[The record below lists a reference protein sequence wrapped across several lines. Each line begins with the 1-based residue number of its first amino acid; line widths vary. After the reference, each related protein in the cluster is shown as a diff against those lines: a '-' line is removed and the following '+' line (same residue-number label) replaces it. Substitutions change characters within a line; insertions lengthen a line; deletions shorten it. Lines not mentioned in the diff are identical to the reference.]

1 MSTPGR
7 MGLVIATPIGIGVV
21 TPAIP
26 VWIVSLGAFGVD
38 VAHLFVLIVEV
49 GIAFVWSSRRTCSL
63 CLHRWLHP
71 GQPSRKRCVL
81 CRHHCGVGRLHR
93 SCLGLAIA
101 IKIA

>member
-49 GIAFVWSSRRTCSL
+49 GIE
-63 CLHRWLHP
+63 
-71 GQPSRKRCVL
+71 
-81 CRHHCGVGRLHR
+81 
-93 SCLGLAIA
+93 IA
-101 IKIA
+101 